1 MKKLLENKKFV
12 LAALATFAIAIAY
25 AFSITDEPRMSDGA
39 LEFSEASIIEIIIIM
54 LAPISGITMWALT
67 VVHSF
72 SSGRK
77 IWGVVTLF
85 AWPLAFLYALL
96 LNFIWEPNRNA

>member
-1 MKKLLENKKFV
+1 MKKLLENHKFV
-12 LAALATFAIAIAY
+12 LTALATFATAIAY
-25 AFSITDEPRMSDGA
+25 VFSITDEPRMSDGA
-39 LEFSEASIIEIIIIM
+39 LEYSELSIFELVIIM
-54 LAPISGITMWALT
+54 LAPVSGLTIWALA

-77 IWGVVTLF
+77 LWGFVTLF

-96 LNFIWEPNRNA
+96 LNLIWKPSRSA